1 MAKIIIV
8 EDDFKVANFYK
19 ERLLQDGHE
28 VTIVSDEKALETI
41 RSQKPDLVLLDI
53 LMPKVSGMSILR
65 EIKTDQGLEDTPVLI
80 LTNVEGATELAQA
93 ITLGASGY
101 LVKADTTMEMLSDK
115 VKEALDSSSLATGVK
130 S

>member
-19 ERLLQDGHE
+19 DRLVQDGHE
-28 VTIVSDEKALETI
+28 VSIVSDETAVSTI
-41 RSQKPDLVLLDI
+41 RSTKPDLVLLDI

-65 EIKTDQGLEDTPVLI
+65 EIKTDQELEDTPVLI
-80 LTNVEGATELAQA
+80 LTNVEGAAELAQA

-101 LVKADTTMEMLSDK
+101 LVKADTTMEMLSNK
-115 VKEALDSSSLATGVK
+115 VKEALASSSLATGVK
-130 S
+130 G